1 MAVDLTISGALA
13 EVVLNRPD
21 KLNAVNEAMALE
33 MDGALDRAERAEV
46 RALIVR
52 GEGAGFCAGRDL
64 ADADPGNEDAEAIL
78 EKVFNP
84 VIRRIATFPAPT
96 FAAVHGACLG
106 AGLGIALGCDVV
118 YIADDAKIG
127 SPFAR
132 IGAVLDSGGHS
143 FFVSRL
149 GIHRALELIYT
160 GRLLSGAEAAAL
172 GLVNQSMPRDKVLEH
187 TRQIA
192 TQVAAGPTAAFME
205 SKRLAR
211 RIDEEG
217 LGLFAVLRCEA
228 IAQGAAGRTADYK
241 EGISAFQQKRA
252 PKFTGR

>member
-1 MAVDLTISGALA
+1 MSVDLSVEGGLA
-13 EVVLNRPD
+13 EIVLNRPE
-21 KLNAVNEAMALE
+21 KMNALNAAMMDELNGALE
-33 MDGALDRAERAEV
+33 RATSQGV
-46 RALIVR
+46 RAMMIR
-52 GEGAGFCAGRDL
+52 GEGPAFSAGRDL
-64 ADADPGNEDAEAIL
+64 ADARPGDEDAEEII
-78 EKVFNP
+78 ETTINP
-84 VIRRIATFPAPT
+84 IIKRIVAFPAPT

-149 GIHRALELIYT
+149 GTHRALELIYA
-160 GRLLSGAEAAAL
+160 GRLLSGAEAAQL
-172 GLVNQSMPRDKVLEH
+172 GLVNRSMPKESLVEE
-187 TRQIA
+187 TRKIA
-192 TQVAAGPTAAFME
+192 AQVAQGPTAAFMQ
-205 SKRLAR
+205 SKRLVR
-211 RIDEEG
+211 RIDEEA

-228 IAQGAAGRTADYK
+228 QAQGAAGRSADYK

-252 PKFTGR
+252 PKFVGR

>member
-252 PKFTGR
+252 PRFTGR